1 MKRDPRMHL
10 FDMQRAAERVAGFTA
25 GKTFDDYERD
35 ELLRSAVERQ
45 LGIVGEATGRLARD
59 FPDLAER
66 ISEFRQIIAF
76 RNVLVH
82 DYDRVNNRI
91 VWRKIQDYVPRLAE
105 EAQALLDALS
115 AEEAGREGNG

>member
-10 FDMQRAAERVAGFTA
+10 FDMQRAAERVARFTA

-45 LGIVGEATGRLARD
+45 LGIIGEATGRLARD
-59 FPDLAER
+59 FPDYAER
-66 ISEFRQIIAF
+66 ISEFRQVIAF

-82 DYDRVNNRI
+82 DYDRVNDRI
-91 VWRKIQDYVPRLAE
+91 VWAKIQAYVPRLTE

-115 AEEAGREGNG
+115 AEETERESEG

>member
-10 FDMQRAAERVAGFTA
+10 FDMQRAAERVVGFTA

-82 DYDRVNNRI
+82 AYDRVNNRI

-115 AEEAGREGNG
+115 AEETVRERDE